1 MRSLSSLLLWLS
13 GRVQSVFHVW
23 RQACEYTTP
32 HLLTA
37 RVQAFS
43 IHSFQRGS
51 FSFGEVEIS
60 ERLVRVGEECHT
72 KLCTQDRPSNHGFQ
86 GLSRHDAAP
95 TFLSCK
101 SYTLTP

>member
-13 GRVQSVFHVW
+13 GRVQSVFCVW

-32 HLLTA
+32 HLLIA
-37 RVQAFS
+37 HIQAFS
-43 IHSFQRGS
+43 SRSFQCGS
-51 FSFGEVEIS
+51 FSLGEVEIS
-60 ERLVRVGEECHT
+60 ECIVRVGEECHT
-72 KLCTQDRPSNHGFQ
+72 KLCTQDRPSDHGFQ
-86 GLSRHDAAP
+86 DLSRHDAAP